1 MHSPLDSG
9 SAAGLRWHCHC
20 ASTHI
25 IEHAEQP
32 GDMKRCIAQ
41 WFAILAIGTGAAEE
55 PASVA
60 SAQTIPAAGAPNRA
74 AEEKA
79 ACTKNLKAIY
89 DAIQAFEADH
99 RDLPNWL
106 SDLVPQYLP
115 DANVLVCRVFPR
127 PGAQTEGARAPPRP
141 PRPPHL

>member
-20 ASTHI
+20 ATTHI
-25 IEHAEQP
+25 IEHAEPP
-32 GDMKRCIAQ
+32 GDMKRCIPE
-41 WFAILAIGTGAAEE
+41 WFAILAIGIGAAAM
-55 PASVA
+55 PVSVA
-60 SAQTIPAAGAPNRA
+60 SAQTIPVAVAPNRA

-89 DAIQAFEADH
+89 DAIQAFEVDH
-99 RDLPNWL
+99 RDFPNWL

-115 DANVLVCRVFPR
+115 HANVLVCPVCRR
-127 PGAQTEGARAPPRP
+127 TGQ
-141 PRPPHL
+141 